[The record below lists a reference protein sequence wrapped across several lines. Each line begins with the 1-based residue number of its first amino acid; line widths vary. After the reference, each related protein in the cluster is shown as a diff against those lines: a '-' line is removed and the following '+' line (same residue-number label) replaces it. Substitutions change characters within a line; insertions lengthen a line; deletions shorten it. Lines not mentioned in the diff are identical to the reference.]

1 MRTEPFARAEA
12 QRALDMRDR
21 QIRLACPQTKETA
34 DIPSAGG
41 ARVERKGALDERDH
55 SFDVLAELRQHKG
68 GIGENRGVI
77 ARRFK
82 RPSSQLY
89 PVATGSLRFIAPTI
103 EVAPHVA
110 HRGPGQGWPVIWIA
124 CDCLLKQGERLKD
137 AVFCQG
143 EKGRQGAQVEVV
155 GSDVCR

>member
-1 MRTEPFARAEA
+1 MRTEPFVRAEA
-12 QRALDMRDR
+12 QRGLDMRDR
-21 QIRLACPQTKETA
+21 QIRLAGPQTKETA

-41 ARVERKGALDERDH
+41 ARVERKGALDDRDH
-55 SFDVLAELRQHKG
+55 GVDVLAELRQHKG

-77 ARRFK
+77 ARSFK
-82 RPSSQLY
+82 RPSSRLY
-89 PVATGSLRFIAPTI
+89 PAATGGLRFIAPAI
-103 EVAPHVA
+103 EVAPHMA
-110 HRGPGQGWPVIWIA
+110 HRGPGKGWPVIWIA
-124 CDCLLKQGERLKD
+124 RDCLLKQGERLKD